1 MKRVPWALAAPN
13 LGAAI
18 FVAVA
23 IGGAFSIPA
32 ARAQEPIP
40 ADMRAEIEAVQAE
53 VESFFKAFSPNS
65 LGPEG
70 AIRQIIGNGPLKDR
84 NDEISQL
91 SEQAEQL
98 DARYG
103 AYVGHEAVST
113 RTSGKSVIFL
123 RYLYKGER
131 FPVVFYFTFYRPNNS
146 LSSVQPK
153 WSLISLRFDA
163 RLDALDR

>member
-1 MKRVPWALAAPN
+1 MKIVSWTFVAALVLAAWMSPAALA
-13 LGAAI
+13 
-18 FVAVA
+18 
-23 IGGAFSIPA
+23 
-32 ARAQEPIP
+32 QEKLP
-40 ADMRAEIEAVQAE
+40 ADMGLEIKAVQAE
-53 VESFFKAFSPNS
+53 VEAFFKVFSPRS

-70 AIRQIIGNGPLKDR
+70 AIRQIIGSGPLKDR

-98 DARYG
+98 EERYG
-103 AYVGHEAVST
+103 AYVGHELAST
-113 RTSGKSVIFL
+113 RVSGKSVIFL

-131 FPVVFYFTFYRPNNS
+131 FPVVFYFTFYRPANS
-146 LSSVQPK
+146 LTAVTSK

>member
-1 MKRVPWALAAPN
+1 MKRVPRTLSPFVVA
-13 LGAAI
+13 AAI
-18 FVAVA
+18 VLTA
-23 IGGAFSIPA
+23 SWSPP

-40 ADMRAEIEAVQAE
+40 ADMRPEIEAVQAE
-53 VESFFKAFSPNS
+53 VESFFKAFSPSS

-146 LSSVQPK
+146 LSPVQPK

-163 RLDALDR
+163 RLDPLER

>member
-1 MKRVPWALAAPN
+1 MKRVPWTLAPIIVAASLFAP
-13 LGAAI
+13 
-18 FVAVA
+18 V
-23 IGGAFSIPA
+23 
-32 ARAQEPIP
+32 RAQEPIP
-40 ADMRAEIEAVQAE
+40 ADMRPEIEAVQTE
-53 VESFFKAFSPNS
+53 VESFFKAFSPRS

-91 SEQAEQL
+91 SDQAEQL

-103 AYVGHEAVST
+103 AYVDHEAVST
-113 RTSGKSVIFL
+113 RVSGKSVIFL
-123 RYLYKGER
+123 RYIYKGER
-131 FPVVFYFTFYRPNNS
+131 FPVVFYFTFYRPTS
-146 LSSVQPK
+146 TLSPVQPK

>member
-1 MKRVPWALAAPN
+1 MKRVPWGLAP
-13 LGAAI
+13 I
-18 FVAVA
+18 IVAVLLFA
-23 IGGAFSIPA
+23 TV
-32 ARAQEPIP
+32 RAQEPIS
-40 ADMRAEIEAVQAE
+40 ADMRPEIEAVQAE
-53 VESFFKAFSPNS
+53 VESFFKAFSPRS

-98 DARYG
+98 DTRYG

-113 RTSGKSVIFL
+113 RVSGKSVIFL

-131 FPVVFYFTFYRPNNS
+131 FPVVFYFTFYRPNNA
-146 LSSVQPK
+146 LSTVQPK

-163 RLDALDR
+163 RLDALER